1 MREKAKRVVWRETVS
16 VSADIERGP
25 PSPVGT
31 FWVPGPG
38 KCFASW
44 PGIAL
49 WSIVAAMVGCTAQ
62 PIVDTRYHAISQD
75 SRVQFIVLHY
85 TEIDFARSLQRLTK
99 EEVSSHYLVNDQPPT
114 IYRLVDENQRAW
126 HAGPSF
132 WQGYTHLNSNSI
144 GIEIVNLGNG
154 GNPRAAYAE
163 YPEQQIKRVI
173 ELVREVERRHGV
185 RPDRVLGHSDIQP
198 LTKQDPGP
206 RFPWYQLALAGLI
219 VWPEPESV
227 AAARAHYAQELPA
240 VLWFQQHLRAHGF
253 DVSQNGQLDEVTRSS
268 LSAFQM
274 KYRPALYDG
283 MPDAETAALLE
294 VCTRPGGW
302 VLMGADGQWHTYRAS
317 D

>member
-1 MREKAKRVVWRETVS
+1 M
-16 VSADIERGP
+16 
-25 PSPVGT
+25 
-31 FWVPGPG
+31 
-38 KCFASW
+38 
-44 PGIAL
+44 L
-49 WSIVAAMVGCTAQ
+49 GCTNQ
-62 PIVDTRYHAISQD
+62 PKIDTRYHASSQD

-85 TEIDFARSLQRLTK
+85 TEIDFARSLHRLTK

-114 IYRLVDENQRAW
+114 VYRLVEEGRRAW

-154 GNPRAAYAE
+154 GDPKASYAE
-163 YPEQQIKRVI
+163 YPEPQIEQVI
-173 ELVREVERRHGV
+173 DLVRDIERRHGV

-219 VWPEPESV
+219 VWPDPEAV
-227 AAARAHYAQELPA
+227 AGARALFAQQLPA
-240 VLWFQQHLRAHGF
+240 VPWFQQHLAAHGF
-253 DVSQNGQLDEVTRSS
+253 NVPQNGQLDEATRAS

-274 KYRPALYDG
+274 KYRPARYDG
-283 MPDAETAALLE
+283 VPDAETAALLE

-302 VLMGADGQWHTYRAS
+302 ILMGADGHRHPYKAS